1 MNRTGAVTSVVLLVL
16 CSLTAFVKADETPSK
31 VQEQPTAEEIRF
43 FENKIRPLLATH
55 CYDCHGEET
64 QEGGLRLDTLAGML
78 QGGNA
83 GPAMVAGK
91 PDRSLIS
98 NAISYRDND
107 LRMPPDERLTDQQ
120 IKDLNHWIE
129 SGSPHPESG
138 QVGHVRP
145 TSTIDLEAGRKHWA
159 FQPIVAPDVPQMES
173 SIEPGDDKSS
183 ASTSSTRQV
192 AHPIDAFVLADLKS
206 QGLNPLPRA
215 DKSTLIRR
223 ATFDLTGLPPT
234 IQEINAFLEDDSA
247 DAFHKVVERLLN
259 SPHYG
264 ERWGRHWLDVARYA
278 DSNGLDENAAHG
290 NAWRYRDYVVQS
302 FNRDKPY
309 DEFLVEQLAGDLLVP
324 DREPTTGHEQL
335 IATGYLVIGP
345 KVLAEVDESKME
357 MDIVDE
363 QVDTVG
369 RGVMGLTLGCA
380 RCHTHK
386 FDPIEHADYYALA
399 GIFKSTKTMETFKL
413 VARWNEVAIPNAEEL
428 SRQQAH
434 EQLVAEKKEEIAQRV
449 ELAKREVIEK
459 RAAEISPTDVEEAE
473 KPEPDPVEEKE
484 FSETAAAE
492 LKKLRDELKK
502 LEEAAPEISHAMAVA
517 EGTVADTAIHIRGSH
532 LTLGETVARGFPRVL
547 VGDHQ
552 PSIPEDRSGRLEFAR
567 WLTSRENPLT
577 SRVMVNRI
585 WRWHFGK
592 GIVATVDNFGITGE
606 SPTHPEL
613 LDWLA
618 ARFID
623 DQWSIKEMHRHIMF
637 SETYQR
643 ASHPSQIEDV
653 EDRAE
658 AVNDWAM
665 LVKKDPGN
673 RSYGR
678 FGVRRLEAEAVR
690 DAILATSGELDRTIG
705 GPVINTPNRT
715 LVFNH
720 TSQDATAY
728 ESQRRSLYIPII
740 RNHLYDMFQLFD
752 YSDASVLSGDR
763 DSSTTSPQAL
773 FLMNSPFMN
782 EMAESM
788 AVRILECELT
798 TEQRIARLFEEAY
811 GRFPTETE
819 SSEVIQFLRYF
830 EEDDSQDPAE
840 FEVSIVS
847 TENSSAEEESSSD
860 SRSEVSSRLRAWRAL
875 CQSILSSSE
884 FLYLR

>member
-1 MNRTGAVTSVVLLVL
+1 MNRTGAIKSVALLIL
-16 CSLTAFVKADETPSK
+16 CSLTTMTRAEETQPK
-31 VQEQPTAEEIRF
+31 VQEQPTAEQIRF
-43 FENKIRPLLATH
+43 FENKIRPLLANH
-55 CYDCHGEET
+55 CYDCHSEET
-64 QEGGLRLDTLAGML
+64 QEGGLRLDNLTGML

-83 GPAMVAGK
+83 GPVMVAGK
-91 PDRSLIS
+91 PDRSLII
-98 NAISYRDND
+98 NAISYRDSD

-120 IKDLNHWIE
+120 IKDLTHWIE
-129 SGSPHPESG
+129 LGSPHPETG
-138 QVGHVRP
+138 QVEQVRP
-145 TSTIDLEAGRKHWA
+145 TSTIDLEAGRQHWA
-159 FQPIVAPDVPQMES
+159 FQPIVLPEVPDVGL
-173 SIEPGDDKSS
+173 SIDGK
-183 ASTSSTRQV
+183 AAT
-192 AHPIDAFVLADLKS
+192 HPIDAFVIADLNS

-215 DKSTLIRR
+215 DKRSLIRR
-223 ATFDLTGLPPT
+223 ATFDLVGLPPT
-234 IQEINAFLEDDSA
+234 VEEIQAFVEDDSP
-247 DAFHKVVERLLN
+247 DAFNKVVERLLN

-302 FNRDKPY
+302 FNEDKPY

-363 QVDTVG
+363 QVDTIG
-369 RGVMGLTLGCA
+369 RGLMGLTLGCA

-413 VARWNEVAIPNAEEL
+413 IARWNEVAIPNAEEL
-428 SRQQAH
+428 SHQQAH
-434 EQLVAEKKEEIAQRV
+434 EQTVAEKNEEIAQRIDA
-449 ELAKREVIEK
+449 AKREVIDK
-459 RAAEISPTDVEEAE
+459 RAAAKSESQESVDENS
-473 KPEPDPVEEKE
+473 EPKAVEEKE
-484 FSETAAAE
+484 FSEAAASD
-492 LKKLRDELKK
+492 LKRLREELKK
-502 LEEAAPEISHAMAVA
+502 LEESAPEIPSAMAVA
-517 EGTVADTAIHIRGSH
+517 EGTVEDTSIHIRGSH
-532 LTLGETVARGFPRVL
+532 LTLGEDVRRGFPRVL

-577 SRVMVNRI
+577 ARVMVNRI

-592 GIVATVDNFGITGE
+592 GIVATIDNFGIQGE
-606 SPTHPEL
+606 PPTHPKL

-623 DQWSIKEMHRHIMF
+623 DEWSMKEMHRHIML

-643 ASHPSQIEDV
+643 ASHPSQLPDSEN
-653 EDRAE
+653 RTE
-658 AVNDWAM
+658 ALRDWAT
-665 LVKKDPGN
+665 LIKKDPGN

-678 FGVRRLEAEAVR
+678 FDVRRMEAEAVR

-705 GPVINTPNRT
+705 GPVITTPNRE

-728 ESQRRSLYIPII
+728 ESKRRSLYIPII

-752 YSDASVLSGDR
+752 YSDASVLNGDR

-788 AVRILECELT
+788 AARILSRDLT
-798 TEQRIARLFEEAY
+798 TNQRITRLFEEAY
-811 GRFPTETE
+811 GRLPTEAE
-819 SSEVIQFLRYF
+819 LR
-830 EEDDSQDPAE
+830 
-840 FEVSIVS
+840 EVSHFLKAF
-847 TENSSAEEESSSD
+847 ELNNSEDGAGM
-860 SRSEVSSRLRAWRAL
+860 EVSLLDDDTGAPEAESVTEPDNTKSAQLRAWRAL
-875 CQSILSSSE
+875 CQSILASSE
-884 FLYLR
+884 FLYIR